1 MHLKGT
7 IALMALS
14 AGLVAAAPAAAQ
26 PGGHHHG
33 QGASAGG
40 GDVPS
45 RVARRV
51 KRAERALD
59 RASAYAD
66 DGNDA
71 AAASALNAVDRNL
84 AAALKAAKKRV
95 TASADNGPDAAGAV
109 AGAQHDV
116 ITEVSGLFDGADAL
130 VGDLNDSLNAAID
143 GRDDLIA
150 TIAALSTDDQQ
161 DYVDVLQRIDND
173 VSDEIDG
180 IDEALAD
187 DTLTAEAQSD
197 LTAARDKLTATQTA
211 VQGLLS
217 GLDTSSAQDASDDGP
232 GGGGCDGHHRGSSSD
247 DSSESGSG
255 SST

>member
-1 MHLKGT
+1 MRT
-7 IALMALS
+7 
-14 AGLVAAAPAAAQ
+14 
-26 PGGHHHG
+26 
-33 QGASAGG
+33 
-40 GDVPS
+40 
-45 RVARRV
+45 
-51 KRAERALD
+51 
-59 RASAYAD
+59 
-66 DGNDA
+66 
-71 AAASALNAVDRNL
+71 NL
-84 AAALKAAKKRV
+84 AAALKAANKRV
-95 TASADNGPDAAGAV
+95 AAAADNGPDAAGAV

-130 VGDLNDSLNAAID
+130 VDDLNDSLNAAID

-150 TIAALSTDDQQ
+150 AIAGLSTDDQQ
-161 DYVDVLQRIDND
+161 AYVDVLQRIDDD

-232 GGGGCDGHHRGSSSD
+232 GNCPGHGGGRRGAD
-247 DSSESGSG
+247 DNTDTGSG